1 MLLDT
6 MNQTSRMRIAIA
18 RASAIT
24 VCVVAALL
32 FGGGLRAARPHEEKG
47 QLFDGPGGKL
57 YYEVLGSGNDT
68 PLVLVNGGPG
78 FDHTYLHTSTAWDA
92 LAKSRRIVFY
102 DQRGNGRSA
111 PLKPGQSCTLADQ
124 LDDLEALRAH
134 LGFEKVDM
142 LGGSWG
148 GFLSIAY
155 AARHP
160 ERISHLILVDSAAP
174 KWSDTIFLFD
184 QVFPETT
191 EREAAGAF
199 ARELGAKAADDA
211 LIREYLSMIF
221 YSPEK
226 REAFLAQVGPGAY
239 NKEVNQK
246 VTADLARFDLN
257 PEIQKF
263 LFPTLVITGRYD
275 MNVAPLVAYRIHKNI
290 PGSRFVAFERS
301 SHLPFTEEPEAFAR
315 TLEEFLAK

>member
-1 MLLDT
+1 
-6 MNQTSRMRIAIA
+6 MNRTS
-18 RASAIT
+18 ASQSTRTRPSIFAAM
-24 VCVVAALL
+24 VLAAL
-32 FGGGLRAARPHEEKG
+32 FIASTATHAHPPRDEKG

-57 YYEVLGSGNDT
+57 YYEVIGGGNET
-68 PLVLVNGGPG
+68 PLLLVNGGPG
-78 FDHTYLHTSTAWDA
+78 FDHTYLHTSPAWDA
-92 LAKSRRIVFY
+92 LAKNRRVVFY
-102 DQRGNGRSA
+102 DQRGNGHSA

-124 LDDLEALRAH
+124 IDDLEALRAH

-142 LGGSWG
+142 LGSSWG
-148 GFLSIAY
+148 GFLSMAY

-199 ARELGAKAADDA
+199 AREFGDKAADDA
-211 LIREYLSMIF
+211 LIHEYLSMIF

-226 REAFLAQVGPGAY
+226 REAFLAQIGPGAY

-257 PEIQKF
+257 PEIRKF
-263 LFPTLVITGRYD
+263 RFPALVITGRYD

-301 SHLPFTEEPEAFAR
+301 SHLPFTEEPEAFIR
-315 TLEEFLAK
+315 TLEEFLGK